1 MTYQTSAMSF
11 THKSSSR
18 IEQHEYTF
26 SLSFSLNYIKINQNK
41 SGRRVQTTKFK
52 MTKKNKNQ
60 KGI

>member
-1 MTYQTSAMSF
+1 MRF

-52 MTKKNKNQ
+52 MTKKNKNR